1 MTSHPFDLVSL
12 DMAGT
17 TVDEGGLVQE
27 QTVEASG
34 PPQACPGPLGPGPP
48 RAGEATVFVRA
59 RPCGLTQASNITGHC
74 CADNSSATSTAISIV
89 RTASGDWVRPAGQ
102 CR

>member
-1 MTSHPFDLVSL
+1 MTSHPFDLVSP

-27 QTVEASG
+27 QSVEASG
-34 PPQACPGPLGPGPP
+34 PPQACPGPLVPGPP
-48 RAGEATVFVRA
+48 RAGR
-59 RPCGLTQASNITGHC
+59 GHC
-74 CADNSSATSTAISIV
+74 FRAG
-89 RTASGDWVRPAGQ
+89 ASLRLDAGLKHHRSLL